1 MNFYAIMGLETGGF
15 MKKNIKALKF
25 EKIKEIIHPN
35 LIKMMKQKTT
45 GELVVDG
52 TFPVDGNYLI
62 VANHACIEDIPTL
75 GQAVDKHFY
84 LLVSDEDK
92 YTIDG
97 LGLELNGVQWVKRTD
112 KISRE
117 RAYSNIIEILKRGKN
132 FAVYPE
138 ATWNLSPNQLM
149 MPMNYGC
156 IRMSLESGKSIV
168 PVVTYFT
175 KDKRYTKIGDPFK
188 PTNDLVKSIDELR
201 SIMAS
206 MMYELMEKFYEEE
219 YKKGKNVCYTMIDNV
234 PYYYEKRA
242 LLQEGA
248 WDNDIKNRYSVYKR
262 ARDDMKNV
270 RTFESQFI
278 FTPKEDKYQFFQ
290 EFNCKMYKDVNSN
303 TVVERITA
311 EHDGYQGITFGEEE
325 LKDSFGFGYNERV
338 LKK

>member
-1 MNFYAIMGLETGGF
+1 MGLETGGF

-188 PTNDLVKSIDELR
+188 PTNDLVKSIDELN
-201 SIMAS
+201 IFFNDYYCNYLNQKYA
-206 MMYELMEKFYEEE
+206 YE
-219 YKKGKNVCYTMIDNV
+219 
-234 PYYYEKRA
+234 
-242 LLQEGA
+242 
-248 WDNDIKNRYSVYKR
+248 
-262 ARDDMKNV
+262 
-270 RTFESQFI
+270 
-278 FTPKEDKYQFFQ
+278 PKE
-290 EFNCKMYKDVNSN
+290 KDTAFVPLDNIDLSN
-303 TVVERITA
+303 I
-311 EHDGYQGITFGEEE
+311 YGIY
-325 LKDSFGFGYNERV
+325 DV
-338 LKK
+338 